1 MSTHNLLRNPLVA
14 CLAGTL
20 LAAFAGCPVGGGGGG
35 LPDNGVD
42 FLDSTDAVLGSTGR
56 VRIFLLNPASGDTK
70 VQLTSSNPAVVQ
82 VPGSVTVAA
91 SSIFADVEYS
101 ALSLGTVQITGTL
114 DGTSDSVFVDVQPTI
129 QLEPDSQTENLQTG
143 ATTSNFVSLNMTA
156 PTDVVVDIS
165 SNNPAVVS
173 VPPTLTIRAFS
184 SGESLPIT
192 AAAEGSAIITASF
205 GGTTQTTNVFVRSTP
220 VLSFLSVS
228 NTFQTGAVF
237 DVFVGTDIILATDT
251 IVTLSSTSPGVVNL
265 PTSLTIT
272 AGSSGGSAQA
282 VASAEGSTTITAQ
295 LGASTLAD
303 QVSVVTNPSV
313 DFLFVQPDD
322 RVVQGQPVTLS
333 ISLNA
338 SVASNADVLL
348 TSNNPAVASVPAA
361 VTIPI
366 GNSSVN
372 VPVTINSPGSV
383 VMTATLGGS
392 SRTQAISILAAA
404 SLTGISAPN
413 RLLVG
418 QSDTLRVFTDAAA
431 QGDQVVTLTSTNPA
445 VLAVPGTL
453 NIPGGETGSLD
464 VNIAGLAT
472 GTTTLTATLGAS
484 TQTLDVT
491 VVDAPTLTSINLSSR
506 VQTGLRSSLSI
517 QTDVGPTTDTLI
529 TLTSTD
535 PSVLAVPPTMLL
547 QADNT
552 FASIPMTAGSPG
564 ETLITATLGASG
576 QSQLL
581 IVVPAPTVTF
591 VNPNPSGRLQTG
603 VVGSI
608 FASFDASSAADTV
621 VAYTSNAA
629 GVVSVNPSDLMTAGG
644 TFSSSTFQA
653 VAPGFATVTASAF
666 GSSRSTLIEVV
677 AAPTTVS
684 VSFFPTP
691 KIGHRTTC
699 QVFVDAVLA
708 NATTVTLMQTNPAAL
723 QIPATVIIPA
733 NEDSVAFDVTGL
745 ANAATTVTATVGA
758 ISGNG
763 TTTPVP

>member
-1 MSTHNLLRNPLVA
+1 MSTHSLLRNPLVA

-56 VRIFLLNPASGDTK
+56 VRIFLLNPASGNTD
-70 VQLTSSNPAVVQ
+70 VELTSSNPAVVQ

-91 SSIFADVEYS
+91 GSIFADVEYS

-143 ATTSNFVSLNMTA
+143 ATTSSFVSLNMTA

-165 SNNPAVVS
+165 SNNPAVVG

-228 NTFQTGAVF
+228 STLQIGAVF

-251 IVTLSSTSPGVVNL
+251 IVTLSSSSQSVVNL

-282 VASAEGSTTITAQ
+282 LASAEGSTTITAQ
-295 LGASTLAD
+295 LGASTLAN
-303 QVSVVTNPSV
+303 QVSVITNPSV
-313 DFLFVQPDD
+313 DFIFVQPND
-322 RVVQGQPVTLS
+322 RVVQGQPLTLN

-338 SVASNADVLL
+338 SAASNAELTL
-348 TSNNPAVASVPAA
+348 TSSNPAVASVPAV
-361 VTIPI
+361 VTIPV

-383 VMTATLGGS
+383 VMTAALGGS
-392 SRTQAISILAAA
+392 SRTRAISILAAA
-404 SLTGISAPN
+404 SLTDISAPN

-418 QSDTLRVFTDAAA
+418 QSDTLRVFTDASA
-431 QGDQVVTLTSTNPA
+431 QGDQIVTLTSTNPA
-445 VLAVPGTL
+445 VLAVPETL

-464 VNIAGLAT
+464 VNITGLAN

-491 VVDAPTLTSINLSSR
+491 VVEAPTLTSINFSNR
-506 VQTGLRSSLSI
+506 VQTGRRSSLSI
-517 QTDVGPTTDTLI
+517 QTDVAPTTDTLV

-535 PSVLAVPPTMLL
+535 PSVLALPPTMLL
-547 QADNT
+547 QAENT
-552 FASIPMTAGSPG
+552 FASIPATAGSPG

-581 IVVPAPTVTF
+581 VVVPAPTVTS
-591 VNPNPSGRLQTG
+591 VNSNSSGRLQTG

-608 FASFDASSAADTV
+608 FASFDASSAADAA
-621 VAYTSNAA
+621 VAFNSNAA
-629 GVVSVNPSDLMTAGG
+629 GVVSVDPTDLMTAGG